1 MASRGDRRSGHYRM
15 KILIDMNLSPAWVP
29 VLEEA
34 GHTVSHWST
43 IGSLNAPDHEVLLWA
58 KANGHLLFTHDLDFG
73 AILAATEAEGPSVI
87 QIRAQDISP
96 GHAKNLLLNI
106 INQFA
111 ENLLQG
117 ALISVDEEK
126 SRVRLIPL
134 RRDKTE

>member
-1 MASRGDRRSGHYRM
+1 MGASLGRSGAYS
-15 KILIDMNLSPAWVP
+15 LQL
-29 VLEEA
+29 
-34 GHTVSHWST
+34 GST

-58 KANGHLLFTHDLDFG
+58 KANGHMLFTHDLDFG

-96 GHAKNLLLNI
+96 DNPKNLLLNTL
-106 INQFA
+106 NKFA
-111 ENLLQG
+111 KSLLQG

-126 SRVRLIPL
+126 SRVRLLPL